1 MPVPQ
6 RNQIVGDRGVPL
18 PLCLLTQGR
27 LTHKTRTDTFLS
39 VAKFRAKL
47 RYGES
52 TAISEKLWEVAKCER

>member
-1 MPVPQ
+1 
-6 RNQIVGDRGVPL
+6 VPL